1 MLRQMRS
8 IRYYKNFNKAYWD
21 EKNYNHH
28 LSEYLKESK
37 THLENILKYGK
48 EIYTDEYIAYMK
60 QEIEDTKDELK
71 FSNNQ
76 LKRYKDLRPPIYLG

>member
-1 MLRQMRS
+1 MLKQMRS
-8 IRYYKNFNKAYWD
+8 IRYYTNFNKAYWD
-21 EKNYNHH
+21 EKNYNYY
-28 LSEYLKESK
+28 LSEYLKESR

-48 EIYTDEYIAYMK
+48 EIYTEEYIAYMK

-76 LKRYKDLRPPIYLG
+76 LKLYKDLRPPIYLG